1 MLYSGCVRVPAA
13 IPADSGTRAS
23 DDSWRSTIALDKR
36 SAKSFIRI
44 NDRIRAREIR
54 VIDENGE
61 QLGILPPFEALKIAR
76 ERGLDL
82 VEVSPTAV
90 PPVCRIQ
97 DYGRFLY
104 EKEKSERAA
113 RKKQKVITIK
123 EVKFSVTVDEHDYQ
137 TKKNQAV
144 RFLAEGDKVKASLRF
159 RGRQMA
165 HRELGYNIIN
175 RLIQDIGEAGIV
187 EFMPRMEGT
196 ILHAILAPSKKQEAP
211 KPKPAVPQQQAA
223 PRPPAPPGPV
233 NFRLFDSQRGRP
245 LSGGFPALQSLYD
258 QSSRVCWP
266 HASNSL
272 AGNPPRL
279 RRSCAPPA
287 FLRCTSCPW
296 HRSVCN
302 RPALPH
308 QRRPAPHQ
316 SHERAAT
323 VARRKTGALYHHRL
337 DRRRRQSASLDRS
350 HPGWCGEGSSAHIF
364 AARRQARRT

>member
-1 MLYSGCVRVPAA
+1 MDSIPPGSGRSE
-13 IPADSGTRAS
+13 IPDQCYTQCALVYPQRLRKTPEAGTN
-23 DDSWRSTIALDKR
+23 DFWRSIIALDKR

-61 QLGILPPFEALKIAR
+61 QLGILAPFEALRIAR

-82 VEVSPTAV
+82 VEVSPNAV

-97 DYGRFLY
+97 DYGRYLY

-113 RKKQKVITIK
+113 RKKQKVIVVK

-144 RFLAEGDKVKASLRF
+144 RFLNEGDKVKASLRF

-165 HRELGYNIIN
+165 HRELGYAIIN

-211 KPKPAVPQQQAA
+211 KPKAPEATRPSPA
-223 PRPPAPPGPV
+223 
-233 NFRLFDSQRGRP
+233 
-245 LSGGFPALQSLYD
+245 
-258 QSSRVCWP
+258 
-266 HASNSL
+266 
-272 AGNPPRL
+272 
-279 RRSCAPPA
+279 APPA
-287 FLRCTSCPW
+287 
-296 HRSVCN
+296 
-302 RPALPH
+302 A
-308 QRRPAPHQ
+308 
-316 SHERAAT
+316 
-323 VARRKTGALYHHRL
+323 
-337 DRRRRQSASLDRS
+337 
-350 HPGWCGEGSSAHIF
+350 
-364 AARRQARRT
+364 QAQQ

>member
-1 MLYSGCVRVPAA
+1 MLYSGCVAA
-13 IPADSGTRAS
+13 APVNLGKCPEGGGNDI
-23 DDSWRSTIALDKR
+23 WRSTIALDKR

-82 VEVSPTAV
+82 VEVSPNAI

-113 RKKQKVITIK
+113 KKKQKVIVVK

-144 RFLAEGDKVKASLRF
+144 KFLLGGDKVKASLRF

-165 HRELGYNIIN
+165 HRDLGYNIIN
-175 RLIQDIGEAGIV
+175 KLILDIGDAGIV

-211 KPKPAVPQQQAA
+211 KPKPPAPPQAQSA
-223 PRPPAPPGPV
+223 PRPSAPPV
-233 NFRLFDSQRGRP
+233 Q
-245 LSGGFPALQSLYD
+245 
-258 QSSRVCWP
+258 
-266 HASNSL
+266 
-272 AGNPPRL
+272 
-279 RRSCAPPA
+279 
-287 FLRCTSCPW
+287 
-296 HRSVCN
+296 
-302 RPALPH
+302 
-308 QRRPAPHQ
+308 
-316 SHERAAT
+316 
-323 VARRKTGALYHHRL
+323 
-337 DRRRRQSASLDRS
+337 
-350 HPGWCGEGSSAHIF
+350 
-364 AARRQARRT
+364 